1 MYSVGDLVDKLVIEN
16 IKIFS
21 IRDKLHGEKLSDKE
35 YVDLNDKMM
44 ALNKNRGIISNLLD
58 EKIDGV
64 INGTEENVILT
75 TVKTYRD
82 QKGGK

>member
-64 INGTEENVILT
+64 INGTEKNVILT

-82 QKGGK
+82 QKGDK

>member
-64 INGTEENVILT
+64 INGTEKNVILT
-75 TVKTYRD
+75 TVKTYKG
-82 QKGGK
+82 QNGGK

>member
-64 INGTEENVILT
+64 INGTEKNVILT